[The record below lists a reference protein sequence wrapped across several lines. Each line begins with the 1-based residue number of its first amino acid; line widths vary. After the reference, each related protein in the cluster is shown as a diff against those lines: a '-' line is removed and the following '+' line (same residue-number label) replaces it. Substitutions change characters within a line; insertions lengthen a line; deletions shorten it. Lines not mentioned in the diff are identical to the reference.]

1 MKAGDLAEGTRAL
14 ALPVRGVRRRTHG
27 VAQDTGV
34 LFEIARLLL
43 VMTRSLLH
51 IARDHVVKMRSLRD
65 NPRSP
70 VVCAPALLF
79 RAGSPSVL
87 ARVDVEAARSPR
99 VVAPLRIVMSVPLSE
114 VGHLRAEVARA
125 DRTVPGALDVGACVR
140 DEAESL
146 LRAIT
151 REARRRA
158 RLERAISPPRST
170 ISWPRIPPSFRHLAP
185 NSGRTPDASL
195 RISPARVRLTS
206 GDSSGQFATSAGVR
220 NGHESR
226 GPLLARRLE
235 ARTKTRNERRSS

>member
-14 ALPVRGVRRRTHG
+14 ALPVRGVRRGTHG
-27 VAQDTGV
+27 VAQDAGV

-43 VMTRSLLH
+43 VMTRSLLQ

-70 VVCAPALLF
+70 LVCAPALLF
-79 RAGSPSVL
+79 RARAPSAL
-87 ARVDVEAARSPR
+87 ARVDVEATRPPR

-146 LRAIT
+146 LRAIACSLVKPGAPHASNA
-151 REARRRA
+151 RFLRHEA
-158 RLERAISPPRST
+158 
-170 ISWPRIPPSFRHLAP
+170 
-185 NSGRTPDASL
+185 
-195 RISPARVRLTS
+195 
-206 GDSSGQFATSAGVR
+206 
-220 NGHESR
+220 
-226 GPLLARRLE
+226 
-235 ARTKTRNERRSS
+235 